1 MRLTDRYILRK
12 HLGPFFLGLSVLT
25 FVFIIDI
32 LYSLLERFL
41 VNKVPA
47 MVVLELVGLSL
58 GHVFAL
64 TIPMAVLVATML
76 AFSQMV
82 AENEILA
89 MRSGGIS
96 LYRIIAGPLIA
107 SLLMTAF
114 MFCFNNYLLPETNHR
129 LKNLMV
135 AVRSKKPALDFKTG
149 RFIET
154 LPGYTLFVGSKD
166 EVSGDLFDLLI
177 FKEER
182 GKQPSFISADH
193 ASFERD
199 TERDL
204 LKLKLRDG
212 EQFEAELE
220 KKDQLKITVF
230 ERMDILLTDINSDI
244 QRREHQ
250 HRSDRE
256 MSVGMMQKKLAA
268 NSAEIERLDGRLGQE
283 SEMQLENLLGLLD
296 PATLESYRADKVP
309 DLETGRSRA
318 ARRAAAAKKRP
329 PPRVDTEENTLT
341 VLGNLML
348 SRRSMERRS
357 LRYRVE
363 VHKKFSI
370 PFACLVFILM
380 GAPIAIKT
388 GRSGTGWGISFSLLL
403 FTVYYVFLVT
413 GEELADRQ
421 LLAPWLA
428 MWAANLLLLGFG
440 AWMLIWTNRESRTFS
455 AMERVSEIWNR
466 LPWRRR

>member
-1 MRLTDRYILRK
+1 MRLSDRYILRR

-47 MVVLELVGLSL
+47 MVVLELVVLSL

-82 AENEILA
+82 AENELLA

-96 LYRIIAGPLIA
+96 LYRIIAGPLFA
-107 SLLMTAF
+107 SMLMTVF
-114 MFCFNNYLLPETNHR
+114 MFGFNNYLLPETNHR

-154 LPGYTLFVGSKD
+154 LPGYTLFIGSK
-166 EVSGDLFDLLI
+166 EETSGDLHDLLI

-182 GKQPSFISADH
+182 GKEPAFTSATH
-193 ASFERD
+193 ATFERD
-199 TERDL
+199 TESDL
-204 LKLKLRDG
+204 LQLKLNDG
-212 EQFEAELE
+212 EQFEAELGDAE
-220 KKDQLKITVF
+220 NLKVTVF
-230 ERMDILLTDINSDI
+230 DRMDLLLPDINSDL

-256 MSVGMMQKKLAA
+256 MSVAMMIGKLAA
-268 NSAEIERLDGRLGQE
+268 NRAEVARLEERMANE
-283 SEMQLENLLGLLD
+283 SEKQLGKLLDLLEPENLEAYKAERIPGH
-296 PATLESYRADKVP
+296 AQS
-309 DLETGRSRA
+309 GSRA
-318 ARRAAAAKKRP
+318 AKRAAAANPRP
-329 PPRVDTEENTLT
+329 APKVETEQNTLT
-341 VLGNLML
+341 VLNNLML
-348 SRRSMERRS
+348 SRRSIERRS
-357 LRYRVE
+357 LRYQVE
-363 VHKKFSI
+363 MHKKFSI
-370 PFACLVFILM
+370 PFACLVFVLM

-403 FTVYYVFLVT
+403 FTLYYVFLVS

-421 LLAPWLA
+421 LLAPWIA
-428 MWAANLLLLGFG
+428 MWAANILLLGFG
-440 AWMLIWTNRESRTFS
+440 VWMLVLTNRESRPFS
-455 AMERVSEIWNR
+455 AVSKVAGWLENR
-466 LPWRRR
+466 SRRRA

>member
-1 MRLTDRYILRK
+1 
-12 HLGPFFLGLSVLT
+12 
-25 FVFIIDI
+25 
-32 LYSLLERFL
+32 
-41 VNKVPA
+41 VPA
-47 MVVLELVGLSL
+47 MVVLELVLLSL

-82 AENEILA
+82 AENEIMA

-96 LYRIIAGPLIA
+96 LYRIIAGPLVA
-107 SLLMTAF
+107 SVLMTVF

-154 LPGYTLFVGSKD
+154 LPGYTLFIGKKD

-182 GKQPSFISADH
+182 GKQPSFISATK
-193 ASFERD
+193 ASFDRD
-199 TERDL
+199 TEQDL
-204 LKLKLRDG
+204 LRMKLRDG
-212 EQFEAELE
+212 ERFEAELSKRE
-220 KKDQLKITVF
+220 ELKVTVF
-230 ERMDILLTDINSDI
+230 DRMDILLPDINSDL

-256 MSVGMMQKKLAA
+256 MSVAMMRKKVAG
-268 NSAEIERLDGRLGQE
+268 NSAEIERLDARLGTE
-283 SEMQLENLLGLLD
+283 SEKQLENLLALLD
-296 PATLESYRADKVP
+296 PAELESYQADKVP
-309 DLETGRSRA
+309 GFARGKSRA
-318 ARRAAAAKKRP
+318 ARRAAANKSRAA
-329 PPRVDTEENTLT
+329 PRIETEENTLT
-341 VLGNLML
+341 VLNNLVL

-357 LRYRVE
+357 LRYQVE

-403 FTVYYVFLVT
+403 FTIYYVFLVS

-421 LLAPWLA
+421 ILSPWIA
-428 MWAANLLLLGFG
+428 MWAANILLLCFG
-440 AWMLIWTNRESRTFS
+440 VWMLIWTNRESRPFS
-455 AMERVSEIWNR
+455 LMARIADWREI
-466 LPWRRR
+466 RRAGRQ